1 MYILRLSDLEKS
13 ILRILSSSDKPL
25 TCVEI
30 ARKLGVDG
38 RKIAG
43 KLRALKR
50 LNYVI
55 ESNRKYSITYRGR
68 DALLDL

>member
-13 ILRILSSSDKPL
+13 ILKTLSSSDKPL
-25 TCVEI
+25 TCIEV
-30 ARKLGVDG
+30 ARKLGIDG

-50 LNYVI
+50 LSYVT
-55 ESNRKYSITYRGR
+55 ELDKKYSITHKGR
-68 DALLDL
+68 NALLDL

>member
-1 MYILRLSDLEKS
+1 MYILRLSDLEKY
-13 ILRILSSSDKPL
+13 ILRTLSSSDKPL
-25 TCVEI
+25 TCIEI
-30 ARKLGVDG
+30 ARKLGIDG

-55 ESNRKYSITYRGR
+55 ESNKKYSITHRGR